1 MTFAADADAHASGAT
16 DLLETPDQAEGLDRN
31 DSATGGGRT
40 GTGTSPRRARL
51 QGLGA
56 RVRPFLS
63 AHWPFL
69 IILAAGLSL
78 RVITMLGYRWAMWF
92 NDAFQYVQTALENE
106 PHIVRPNGY
115 VFFLQALEP
124 FHSFALIT
132 TVQHL
137 MGLGIA
143 VMIYALLRRRLGAAR
158 WVATLAAAPVVLDAY
173 QIQLEHMILSD
184 VPFTFLMTGLVTLIL
199 WWRDIT
205 AVRGAALGALLA
217 LTVLT
222 RSVGMALLLVVLV
235 YLVIR
240 RVRWTTL
247 AAAVVACAIPLMG
260 YAMWFK
266 AEHGKFGLSN
276 SSGPF
281 LYARVMKFADC
292 HKIKNLPVEEMPLC
306 TQVPAT
312 DRPSSQFYVWGNSSP
327 LLRLPGDMFN
337 NDKSAEAG
345 RFAKRAILAQPGDYF
360 QAMAYDVVRVFFW
373 NRTVFPDKFTYELYQ
388 FRTTAAPN
396 PDWAVPFTDAYEHGP
411 ADTRV
416 VEPFAGVMR
425 FYQKWFY
432 LRGTLLG
439 VILLVAA
446 AGLIRRRDWFGR
458 ALLPLG
464 AVAGLLVTPAASAEF
479 DYRYVVPAIPM
490 ACLAAALAWVP
501 GRHRR
506 PGVPPSPDERDGP
519 AGGPRRPV
527 RDRLVRV
534 AGSRLVRP
542 SRARRESSPS

>member
-1 MTFAADADAHASGAT
+1 MTFAADADARASGPT
-16 DLLETPDQAEGLDRN
+16 DLLDTPEQAEDLGVD
-31 DSATGGGRT
+31 DSSKGREHH
-40 GTGTSPRRARL
+40 GTDAAPRRR
-51 QGLGA
+51 GLSAAGA
-56 RVRPFLS
+56 RVKPFLS
-63 AHWPFL
+63 GHWPFL
-69 IILAAGLSL
+69 IILAVGLSL

-92 NDAFQYVQTALENE
+92 NDAFQYVQTAIENE

-124 FHSFALIT
+124 FHSFALVT

-143 VMIYALLRRRLGAAR
+143 VMIYALLRRRLGARR

-173 QIQLEHMILSD
+173 QIQLEHMVLSD
-184 VPFTFLMTGLVTLIL
+184 VPFTFLMTGMVTLIL

-205 AVRGAALGALLA
+205 IVRGAALGTLLA

-222 RSVGMALLLVVLV
+222 RSVGLALVLVVLV

-240 RVRWTTL
+240 RVRWTAL
-247 AAAVVACAIPLMG
+247 AATLIACALPLMG
-260 YAMWFK
+260 YAAWFK
-266 AEHGKFGLSN
+266 SEHGKYGLSN

-345 RFAKRAILAQPGDYF
+345 RFAKRAILAQPGDYL

-373 NRTVFPDKFTYELYQ
+373 NRTVFPDKFTYDLYQ
-388 FRTTAAPN
+388 FRTTADPN
-396 PDWAVPFTDAYEHGP
+396 PDWAEPFTEAYEHG
-411 ADTRV
+411 ASDTRV

-439 VILLVAA
+439 MILLVAV

-479 DYRYVVPAIPM
+479 DYRYVIPAIPM
-490 ACLAAALAWVP
+490 ACLAAALAWTP
-501 GRHRR
+501 GRRAANAA
-506 PGVPPSPDERDGP
+506 PSS
-519 AGGPRRPV
+519 
-527 RDRLVRV
+527 
-534 AGSRLVRP
+534 SRLGRSV
-542 SRARRESSPS
+542 RARRESASS

>member
-16 DLLETPDQAEGLDRN
+16 DLLDTPEQAEDLVIDDPPKGD
-31 DSATGGGRT
+31 GRDT
-40 GTGTSPRRARL
+40 ADAAWRRWLPAA
-51 QGLGA
+51 GA
-56 RVRPFLS
+56 RVKPFLS
-63 AHWPFL
+63 GHWPFL

-92 NDAFQYVQTALENE
+92 NDAFQYVQTAIEPE

-143 VMIYALLRRRLGAAR
+143 IMIYALLRRRLGAAR

-184 VPFTFLMTGLVTLIL
+184 VPFTFLMTGMVTLIL

-205 AVRGAALGALLA
+205 IVRGAALGALLA

-222 RSVGMALLLVVLV
+222 RSVGLALVMVVLV

-247 AAAVVACAIPLMG
+247 AVTVIACALPLMG
-260 YAMWFK
+260 YAAWFK
-266 AEHGKFGLSN
+266 SEHGKFGLSN

-306 TQVPAT
+306 TQVPTA
-312 DRPSSQFYVWGNSSP
+312 DRPSSQFYVWGDASP

-345 RFAKRAILAQPGDYF
+345 RFARRAILTQPGDYL
-360 QAMAYDVVRVFFW
+360 QAVVYDVARVFFW
-373 NRTVFPDKFTYELYQ
+373 NRTVFPDRFTYELYQ
-388 FRTTAAPN
+388 FRTTADPVPN
-396 PDWAVPFTDAYEHGP
+396 WAEPFTNAYEHGA

-416 VEPFAGVMR
+416 TEPFAGVMR
-425 FYQKWFY
+425 FYQKYFY

-439 VILLVAA
+439 AILLVAV
-446 AGLIRRRDWFGR
+446 AGLIRRRDWFSR

-490 ACLAAALAWVP
+490 ACLAAALAWL
-501 GRHRR
+501 
-506 PGVPPSPDERDGP
+506 PD
-519 AGGPRRPV
+519 
-527 RDRLVRV
+527 RDR
-534 AGSRLVRP
+534 
-542 SRARRESSPS
+542 RAWRESAKG